1 MPSFGWYIR
10 EKLRLKYP
18 LKEETVKITPS
29 AYDVLVQINR
39 KKSLYNDSM
48 LLTQKY
54 TSSL

>member
-18 LKEETVKITPS
+18 LKEETVKITPP

-54 TSSL
+54 NL

>member
-29 AYDVLVQINR
+29 AYDVLVQINM

-54 TSSL
+54 NL